1 MDCDQTQPCSS
12 KSESST
18 NCDVCTMPIECVKLK
33 YKCSTCELKSDSSE
47 GVSSFLCEMCITS
60 HTRRKHEVLDYKQMK
75 VVVCEQHFVCCN
87 SFCKDCDR
95 LICSMCLPQHAIEK
109 HTVMLL
115 EQRANEIKRDIHDAI
130 SKVDK
135 EYKTTVKNSD
145 DARLVWEQMTKLRS
159 DLSGEHAIKEQVLQV
174 CRETLDEL
182 DLEINKASESAMTA
196 ETKASEVFKNVEG
209 IRDSMESKQS
219 IMRDLLSLSDGCLVK
234 QFTKGCLDVEKH
246 HELCLL
252 PGFSDDASSMFTTP
266 KQNLKKL
273 IRVALNHF
281 ITEVFGTI
289 ESFHSEVPDSCSLFA
304 SYRNQKISLAASDS
318 HLCIAHYMDGDSGIE
333 FELSDKQGR
342 NTSKWVPKV
351 DKQWFRVFS
360 CFGGIVFQIDQ
371 KGFRALKTVIAFVGV
386 TDRWEINVQNLLGF
400 FYHKGKFQHH
410 CYTLAASND
419 WIWKFSDCAY
429 GECHLRKPSNFF
441 VYSTTLNL
449 LSWAWSSGS
458 STFCIYLK
466 GKKFEGGDLQL
477 GNFDASKIQ
486 ILTNIRVTFESLHD
500 KIVVIAY
507 SIMENECEFVYQ
519 AYNTEAR
526 YKQVGQ
532 THFKSVAIKGVDSI
546 QFFNSDCYFATKE
559 GLILRLGSFFS
570 EL

>member
-1 MDCDQTQPCSS
+1 
-12 KSESST
+12 
-18 NCDVCTMPIECVKLK
+18 MPIECVKLK

-115 EQRANEIKRDIHDAI
+115 EQRANEIKRDIHEAI

-145 DARLVWEQMTKLRS
+145 DARLVWEQMTKIRS

-182 DLEINKASESAMTA
+182 DREVNKASESAMTA

-234 QFTKGCLDVEKH
+234 QFTKGCLDVQKH

-252 PGFSDDASSMFTTP
+252 SGFSDDVSSLFTTP

-281 ITEVFGTI
+281 TTEVFGTI
-289 ESFHSEVPDSCSLFA
+289 ESIRSEVPDSCCLIA
-304 SYRNQKISLAASDS
+304 SYRNQKISFAASDS
-318 HLCIAHYMDGDSGIE
+318 HLCIAHYMDGDGGIK
-333 FELSDKQGR
+333 FELSDKQGL
-342 NTSKWVPKV
+342 NFSKWVPKV
-351 DKQWFRVFS
+351 DKQLFRVFS
-360 CFGGIVFQIDQ
+360 CFGGVVFQIDE
-371 KGFRALKTVIAFVGV
+371 KGYRALKTFNAVIGV
-386 TDRWEINVQNLLGF
+386 TDRWEINAQNLLGF
-400 FYHKGKFQHH
+400 YYHEGKFQHH
-410 CYTLAASND
+410 CYTLTAYND
-419 WIWKFSDCAY
+419 WIWTFSDCAY
-429 GECHLRKPSNFF
+429 EERQLLKPSIFF
-441 VYSTTLNL
+441 VYSTALNFL
-449 LSWAWSSGS
+449 YCACAWSSES
-458 STFCIYLK
+458 SKFYIYVKNKNSLS
-466 GKKFEGGDLQL
+466 QL
-477 GNFDASKIQ
+477 CVFDVSKIQ
-486 ILTNIRVTFESLHD
+486 ILTNTRVTFESLNH

-507 SIMENECEFVYQ
+507 SIMENKCEFVYQ
-519 AYNTEAR
+519 AYDTEAR
-526 YKQVGQ
+526 YQEGGQ
-532 THFKSVAIKGVDSI
+532 THFKSVAIEGVDSI

-559 GLILRLGSFFS
+559 GLILRLGNFFS
-570 EL
+570 EV